1 MAIRFVFSQD
11 LGQRLRR
18 LRQQRGLSLAR
29 IARLM
34 GRKTR
39 GAASLIS
46 QLERGKIKNPSIGL
60 IADYLRACRASF
72 NDIVD
77 LLNSYTSQ
85 PVVEE
90 GAVDQVEITPAKP
103 KFVRTPGEKA
113 KRRREGYILKQLG
126 EAVARTSVC
135 GELCQLG
142 RRWFDILWRTRN
154 RPVSREKQLAK
165 EMAKG
170 FSQKLQPEWVAQARG
185 EMEKLAEKAIAN
197 PPPVPEDAHPG
208 LLPAP
213 MRADDRFLI
222 ERRARLDQQYQQQRL
237 QKGSS
242 QD

>member
-1 MAIRFVFSQD
+1 M
-11 LGQRLRR
+11 
-18 LRQQRGLSLAR
+18 RQQRGLSLAR

-113 KRRREGYILKQLG
+113 KRRREGYILKLLHQDVEEALYNILKQLG

-222 ERRARLDQQYQQQRL
+222 ERRARLDQRYQQQRL
-237 QKGSS
+237 QKGGAGLS
-242 QD
+242 